1 MICHLHN
8 MSFTIHMLIQ
18 LSLIH
23 PNRDQ
28 GEWKRNKDS
37 LLSFLETARGALHG
51 LVTNSD
57 QFRTKSY
64 QLKSI
69 LAKVLSIIKSL
80 LTNCDRFRGPTL
92 MAWRSMVQS

>member
-8 MSFTIHMLIQ
+8 MSFTIHMMIQ

-23 PNRDQ
+23 PNHDQ
-28 GEWKRNKDS
+28 GEWKRNKES
-37 LLSFLETARGALHG
+37 LLSFLETARVALHG

-64 QLKSI
+64 ELKSI
-69 LAKVLSIIKSL
+69 LAKSYQLKSIQTKILSIKITSDQL
-80 LTNCDRFRGPTL
+80 
-92 MAWRSMVQS
+92 